1 MEDLTVALLGGVT
14 PRVQDRGLT
23 AALLGLLTVEARH
36 AAWARHI
43 AGADPAPRP
52 EDEPMALADG
62 AGDAVDADPLRG
74 RAAADV
80 GRRAAPPFTG

>member
-14 PRVQDRGLT
+14 PGVHDRGLT

-52 EDEPMALADG
+52 ADEPMAIA
-62 AGDAVDADPLRG
+62 AVQAAVDRTNFVVERPQMRG
-74 RAAADV
+74 RAS
-80 GRRAAPPFTG
+80 PPFTG

>member
-43 AGADPAPRP
+43 ARAAPVPHAYDDPSRSPAVQARVDGTRFVVARP
-52 EDEPMALADG
+52 GP
-62 AGDAVDADPLRG
+62 RG
-74 RAAADV
+74 RAP
-80 GRRAAPPFTG
+80 RFTG

>member
-52 EDEPMALADG
+52 EDEPMALADVQ
-62 AGDAVDADPLRG
+62 AAVDRTHFVVERPRM
-74 RAAADV
+74 